1 MHQVSR
7 KTILDTIGHTPIVE
21 LVRMNPNPAVR
32 LFVKLEGNN
41 PGGSV
46 KDRIALSMIDGAQ
59 KRGELKPGM
68 TILEAT
74 SGNTGIGISLV
85 AACKGYRTVLTMSEG
100 VSIERRRVLSALGA
114 EIVLTPE
121 IHGTD
126 GAIVEARRILEED
139 PETYYMTDQFNNQD
153 NIEAHVTGT
162 GPEIYE
168 QTGGEVDWFVAGM
181 GTTGTLMGVSRYLK
195 KVKPSVSIVG
205 IEPKMGHK
213 VQGLKNMSEAIVP
226 GLYEPAELER
236 KVLIQDED
244 AYETSKQLSNQEGIF
259 AGMSSGAALKAA
271 IDLSAELDSGT
282 IVALLPDRGDRYVTT
297 VLYCDERCRTVKCR
311 VEHCRECPGI
321 DLQNRG

>member
-1 MHQVSR
+1 M
-7 KTILDTIGHTPIVE
+7 VE
-21 LVRMNPNPAVR
+21 LVQLNPNPKVR

-46 KDRIALSMIDGAQ
+46 KDRIALSMIEGAE

-114 EIVLTPE
+114 EIILTPE

-126 GAIVEARRILEED
+126 GAIVEARRMLEED
-139 PETYYMTDQFNNQD
+139 PVTYYMPDQFTNPD
-153 NIEAHVTGT
+153 NMEAHISGT

-168 QTGGEVDWFVAGM
+168 QTGGEIDWFVAGM
-181 GTTGTLMGVSRYLK
+181 GTTGTLMGIARYLK
-195 KVKPSVSIVG
+195 SVKPSASVMG

-226 GLYEPAELER
+226 GIYEPSELDC
-236 KVLIQDED
+236 KILVQDED
-244 AYETSKQLSNQEGIF
+244 AYETSKLLASREGIF
-259 AGMSSGAALKAA
+259 TGMSSGAALKAA
-271 IDLSAELDSGT
+271 MDLSAELDSGT
-282 IVALLPDRGDRYVTT
+282 IVTLLPDRGDRYVTT
-297 VLYCDERCRTVKCR
+297 VLYCNERCRTAKCS
-311 VEHCRECPGI
+311 VEHCRECPGV
-321 DLQNRG
+321 DPSL

>member
-1 MHQVSR
+1 MEQVNR
-7 KTILDTIGHTPIVE
+7 KTILDTIGHTPMVE

-46 KDRIALSMIDGAQ
+46 KDRVALYMIEGAER
-59 KRGELKPGM
+59 RGELKPGM
-68 TILEAT
+68 IILEAT

-114 EIVLTPE
+114 EIILTPE
-121 IHGTD
+121 AHGTD
-126 GAIVEARRILEED
+126 GAIVEARRMLEEA
-139 PETYYMTDQFNNQD
+139 PGIYYMPDQFNNQD
-153 NIEAHVTGT
+153 NIEAHVAGT

-168 QTGGEVDWFVAGM
+168 QTGGEVDWFVAGI

-195 KVKPSVSIVG
+195 GVKPSVSIVG
-205 IEPKMGHK
+205 VEPKMGHK

-226 GLYEPAELER
+226 GIYEPAELDR
-236 KVLIQDED
+236 KVLVQDED

-297 VLYCDERCRTVKCR
+297 VLYCNERCRKALCR
-311 VEHCRECPGI
+311 VEQCLECPGMNVQ
-321 DLQNRG
+321 DL